1 MKNIITGIS
10 AFLILL
16 LLIMTIYTIQ
26 GKTVRQEEI
35 QDGIDTALKTA
46 GEELKEAEAYASDEE
61 LKGAFVEHLMLQMDS
76 ASDVDVTILGA
87 DHEKG
92 VISAEV
98 AETYTHPNGK
108 EGKASGKRTI
118 ILDRKKEETEKGS
131 HNVKFYLDSTQT
143 EETLYKTATLKEGE
157 PLTEPQEP
165 EGEEG
170 KQFAGWKD
178 AGTGQM
184 AVFGAGILEET
195 ILYAVWR

>member
-1 MKNIITGIS
+1 MKNIIIGAASFVI
-10 AFLILL
+10 AL
-16 LLIMTIYTIQ
+16 LLIMTVYTLQ
-26 GKTVRQEEI
+26 GRETRNEEI
-35 QDGIDTALKTA
+35 QDGLSNAMTAA
-46 GEELKEAEAYASDEE
+46 GEQMKETGAYESDEE
-61 LKGAFVEHLMLQMDS
+61 LAAAFTEHLMLQMDS